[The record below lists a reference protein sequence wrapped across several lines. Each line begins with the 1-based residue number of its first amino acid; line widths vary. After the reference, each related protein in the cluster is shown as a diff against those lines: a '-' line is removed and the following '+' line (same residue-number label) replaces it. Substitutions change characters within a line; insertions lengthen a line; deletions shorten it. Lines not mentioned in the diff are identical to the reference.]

1 MSSGCGGCSLRQ
13 PTLRYPDLLVN
24 FAKDHVPPSA
34 LEKLTDDK
42 PSLIFLIRLF
52 FSIVKDNKIC
62 LDGLKSSLR
71 KTWKA
76 YRLESSAEKK
86 PTQHDGARALRKLG
100 KMLGLSRE
108 ELKVV
113 EFVYCADMYSEIDDF
128 CGWHGRTSY
137 LNRMSVATDIPVASL
152 KKALSGSGKLL
163 STGILEREKSMVH
176 HYILHSDVSDILQ
189 GSGDAD
195 IFDKAVVRDTRP
207 VLRLQSFPVTEEQ
220 ATICCDLLA
229 SGRPCQIPT
238 TRQSRHWEDRVRS
251 QSRSCSRP
259 SRILSGFSKRGQRRQ
274 SPARLSTW
282 LSECFPLEKASL

>member
-1 MSSGCGGCSLRQ
+1 MARMVGSDRLRKARKVVDKDSPLRGTVEGYLDRIIDKFEVELALVEWMWRMLPS
-13 PTLRYPDLLVN
+13 PTDAHIPDLLVN

-163 STGILEREKSMVH
+163 STGSWNAKRAWFTTISCIPM
-176 HYILHSDVSDILQ
+176 SQ
-189 GSGDAD
+189 
-195 IFDKAVVRDTRP
+195 T
-207 VLRLQSFPVTEEQ
+207 SFK
-220 ATICCDLLA
+220 DLAMLT
-229 SGRPCQIPT
+229 SS
-238 TRQSRHWEDRVRS
+238 TRQW
-251 QSRSCSRP
+251 
-259 SRILSGFSKRGQRRQ
+259 
-274 SPARLSTW
+274 
-282 LSECFPLEKASL
+282 